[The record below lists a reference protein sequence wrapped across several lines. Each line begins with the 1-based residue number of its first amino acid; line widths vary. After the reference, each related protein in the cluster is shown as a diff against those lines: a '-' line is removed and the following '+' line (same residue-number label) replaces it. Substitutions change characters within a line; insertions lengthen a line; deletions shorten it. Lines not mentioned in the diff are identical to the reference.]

1 VDKQKLL
8 CRAHDRVVLN
18 AIHQASN
25 DIRQINKRE
34 TSEKKQS
41 LETRIENIE
50 KRLNVLEVKEKFS
63 KKN

>member
-1 VDKQKLL
+1 MDKQEFLS
-8 CRAHDRVVLN
+8 RAHDRAVLN
-18 AIHQASN
+18 AIHQASI
-25 DIRQINKRE
+25 DIRQINKKE

-50 KRLNVLEVKEKFS
+50 KRLNVLEDKEKFS